1 MRLVLLGPPGAGKG
15 TQAARLAE
23 RHGWRHIASGDLF
36 RRHVQEGTELGTQV
50 RSYLDRG
57 ELVPDELTVRM
68 VMEEVARSPAG
79 FVLDGFP
86 RTLPQAEALERE
98 LAAAGRP
105 LSLALAF
112 VLDEEAAVARIA
124 GRRTC
129 ARCQRVYNVVFAP
142 PRVEGRCDACGGE
155 LVQRSDEDEPT
166 VRRRLAVYREQ
177 TLPLLGFYGGRGLL
191 REVDAGGTEE
201 EVAAKVEAILQ
212 EAGGGD
218 P

>member
-15 TQAARLAE
+15 TQATRLAE

-36 RRHVQEGTELGTQV
+36 RRHVQEGTELGALV

-98 LAAAGRP
+98 LGAAGRP

-112 VLDEEAAVARIA
+112 VLDEEVAVARIA

-129 ARCQRVYNVVFAP
+129 ARCQRAYNVVFAP

-155 LVQRSDEDEPT
+155 LVQRSDQDEPT
-166 VRRRLAVYREQ
+166 VRRRLEVYREQ
-177 TLPLLGFYGGRGLL
+177 TLPLLGFYRERGLL
-191 REVDAGGTEE
+191 REVDAGGTED
-201 EVAAKVEAILQ
+201 EVAARVEAVLQ
-212 EAGGGD
+212 DAGGED